1 MNENYRQ
8 LDELYCLMYI
18 PKDAIFESKIKHIA
32 GSNDI
37 DLFDNTSKKS
47 MKVMHP
53 GGNVFFIRDYGS
65 THGRFPF
72 LFLAPSIV
80 TIDENDIK
88 ELSIDLNVPS
98 TLKSANWPGIEQIEK
113 WYHLFINIIII
124 LN

>member
-1 MNENYRQ
+1 MNENYGQ
-8 LDELYCLMYI
+8 LDELLNCLLYI
-18 PKDAIFESKIKHIA
+18 PKDAIFESRIKHIA
-32 GSNDI
+32 GSDAIDI
-37 DLFDNTSKKS
+37 IDNISKES
-47 MKVMHP
+47 MKVKHP
-53 GGNVFFIRDYGS
+53 GGNVFFIRDSGP
-65 THGRFPF
+65 THGNFPF

-113 WYHLFINIIII
+113 WYHLFINIII

>member
-18 PKDAIFESKIKHIA
+18 PKDAIFKSSIKHIA
-32 GSNDI
+32 GSDAI
-37 DLFDNTSKKS
+37 DLFDSISKES
-47 MKVMHP
+47 MKARHP
-53 GGNVFFIRDYGS
+53 GGNVFFIRDSGS

-88 ELSIDLNVPS
+88 ELSIDLNVLS

-113 WYHLFINIIII
+113 WYHLSINFIII